1 MKRMNNRKI
10 GALLLTLILAVQL
23 AVPGFAAEDT
33 DTYYISD
40 ADGLVALA
48 QYCSLNT
55 WSVGKTVVLQ
65 GDISLEGVDFT
76 PIPTFGGT
84 FDGGGYT
91 ISGLGVYDSFTPSGL
106 FGVLQSTA
114 VVKNLNV
121 SGTVSP
127 DGDGSMTGGIVGEN
141 NGMLLGCTF
150 TGTVVG
156 SDSVGGIAGC
166 NGLTGK
172 IVNCNAGGNV
182 TGDRMTGG
190 IAGCNLGIINACD
203 NTAYVNTTSVDRSVD
218 PSDLNLDFL
227 TDLSKLSTLD
237 TSNATN
243 DTGGIAGYSSGVV
256 ESCANSATVGYPHF
270 GYNVGG
276 IIGRSCGY
284 VRACENAG
292 QIYGR
297 KDVGGIVGQMEP
309 YISKDLSES
318 LLAQLQGQLEELNTM
333 LNQAMDDAEE
343 GGSVL
348 SDRLN
353 KMADCVAGAAG
364 AASNI
369 GIYGTV
375 STTVDGSAETGGSGS
390 VTVDPSDVTSSAGAG
405 SGGSL
410 SVEITPSSGSVEG
423 GSGIGAEISAGL
435 TEGSVSGEGDASAS
449 GSLNAQTQITMTTSL
464 GGLSSSLYG
473 LSSQM
478 RLLNGEVT
486 DLSGVLGEDIRAIN
500 EQINAISDTAFE
512 MILWDGEEDV
522 IIDLSDIDINLIT
535 LGKTVDC
542 ENMGWVD
549 GDINVGGITGAMAM
563 EYELDPEDDISAAM
577 DNTTRRKYEVKA
589 VIQECVNTG
598 TVTAKRNYA
607 GGICGKMDLGLIA
620 QAESYGTVRS
630 ESGNYVGGIAGI
642 TSSTVRH
649 SFAKCTLSGG
659 KYVGGI
665 VGSGVTED
673 LGGTSS
679 TVAGCYSLVNI
690 TDYDQYAG
698 AISGDKAG
706 TYLENYFVSDTL
718 AGINRMSYT
727 GEAEP
732 VNYGDLLQIFTRQE
746 AEAVTEEEETEEEV
760 KETEETE
767 EEEDGSEESE
777 EALPEETAAI
787 DASPIGDLPDEFKK
801 FTLTF
806 EADGEVLGKEIFD
819 YGASFDDSVFPELPQ
834 KKGYYACWDTTDLS
848 NLKFDTV
855 VTAVYTQYVT
865 ALASEDERGSGR
877 SVFFV
882 EGEFDDVDVL
892 TVDPVAKT
900 PSELD
905 CLADGFWDT
914 LSKCFTSVDLSRE
927 VVEQWEVSI
936 PDDGL
941 AKHTV
946 RYLSPD
952 GDTEHMDL
960 YVRQGG
966 SWEKAECESVGSY
979 LCFEV
984 ESRNVEIAA
993 VSTMPIW
1000 WVWLIPLGLFILLVA
1015 LILSIWKK
1023 RKKGNGSPVEQE
1035 QPDVEDPIMQRVL
1048 ETEAELA
1055 RVRAEMER
1063 MRSGQDPR
1071 EEEAEPEEQEE
1082 ELDPEEEQEA
1092 ETPEPFED
1100 PLESA
1105 PVQGGVGVLTQV
1117 SPEKKK
1123 TRRWL
1128 VGLSIGVA
1136 VLVIAAALFLF
1147 FRSGLKAGLE
1157 AYRLL
1162 EEYAQQ
1168 EAFSMEL
1175 DVEAELGDVSGDF
1188 TATVARTDLEGHS
1201 VTCIQQDGISLYYA
1215 DGVVFTENGSGFQ
1228 ISQTS
1233 TDYSQLLDL
1242 SLEMFEKVE
1251 ITEKKGVYS
1260 ITADGED
1267 AQELLKLLIPGTA
1280 EWICDDLSVEVELE
1294 TKNKELSKLCFS
1306 SKGKLSDEDK
1316 TKFQVEAE
1324 LSRKEAGK
1332 TPKIPE
1338 VVKNA
1343 IVDEDYEADQIFSE
1357 ELSQLVQAW
1366 MELLGRETVGADV
1379 SLDADCGPLTVNEQ
1393 LELWISQQEEAAITC
1408 LRKNGFSLYFTD
1420 GAICDQDGN
1429 ALSRSEQPLVES
1441 AQLLEIAYQVCMN
1454 AEFDYSNGV
1463 YSMSLDR
1470 DAMESI
1476 AYAIVPDAKTMDV
1489 EFSSGK
1495 VQVTVKNGSIESI
1508 AFACDGSV
1516 QVVIT
1521 DVPVSIGARIQLRKD
1536 VSGFA
1541 VPEKVTQALAE
1552 K

>member
-10 GALLLTLILAVQL
+10 GALLLTLILAIQL

-91 ISGLGVYDSFTPSGL
+91 ISGLGVYDSFMPSGL

-256 ESCANSATVGYPHF
+256 ESCSNSATVGYPHF

-297 KDVGGIVGQMEP
+297 KD
-309 YISKDLSES
+309 
-318 LLAQLQGQLEELNTM
+318 
-333 LNQAMDDAEE
+333 
-343 GGSVL
+343 
-348 SDRLN
+348 
-353 KMADCVAGAAG
+353 
-364 AASNI
+364 
-369 GIYGTV
+369 
-375 STTVDGSAETGGSGS
+375 
-390 VTVDPSDVTSSAGAG
+390 
-405 SGGSL
+405 
-410 SVEITPSSGSVEG
+410 
-423 GSGIGAEISAGL
+423 
-435 TEGSVSGEGDASAS
+435 
-449 GSLNAQTQITMTTSL
+449 
-464 GGLSSSLYG
+464 
-473 LSSQM
+473 
-478 RLLNGEVT
+478 
-486 DLSGVLGEDIRAIN
+486 
-500 EQINAISDTAFE
+500 
-512 MILWDGEEDV
+512 
-522 IIDLSDIDINLIT
+522 
-535 LGKTVDC
+535 
-542 ENMGWVD
+542 
-549 GDINVGGITGAMAM
+549 
-563 EYELDPEDDISAAM
+563 
-577 DNTTRRKYEVKA
+577 
-589 VIQECVNTG
+589 
-598 TVTAKRNYA
+598 
-607 GGICGKMDLGLIA
+607 
-620 QAESYGTVRS
+620 
-630 ESGNYVGGIAGI
+630 VGGIAGI

-727 GEAEP
+727 GEAEH
-732 VNYGDLLQIFTRQE
+732 VTYGDLLQIFTRQE

-806 EADGEVLGKEIFD
+806 EADGEVLGREIFD

-1048 ETEAELA
+1048 ETEEELA

-1082 ELDPEEEQEA
+1082 ELEPEEEQEA

-1242 SLEMFEKVE
+1242 SLELFEKVE

-1420 GAICDQDGN
+1420 GTICDQDGN

>member
-256 ESCANSATVGYPHF
+256 ESCSNSATVGYPHF

-297 KDVGGIVGQMEP
+297 KD
-309 YISKDLSES
+309 
-318 LLAQLQGQLEELNTM
+318 
-333 LNQAMDDAEE
+333 
-343 GGSVL
+343 
-348 SDRLN
+348 
-353 KMADCVAGAAG
+353 
-364 AASNI
+364 
-369 GIYGTV
+369 
-375 STTVDGSAETGGSGS
+375 
-390 VTVDPSDVTSSAGAG
+390 
-405 SGGSL
+405 
-410 SVEITPSSGSVEG
+410 
-423 GSGIGAEISAGL
+423 
-435 TEGSVSGEGDASAS
+435 
-449 GSLNAQTQITMTTSL
+449 
-464 GGLSSSLYG
+464 
-473 LSSQM
+473 
-478 RLLNGEVT
+478 
-486 DLSGVLGEDIRAIN
+486 
-500 EQINAISDTAFE
+500 
-512 MILWDGEEDV
+512 
-522 IIDLSDIDINLIT
+522 
-535 LGKTVDC
+535 
-542 ENMGWVD
+542 
-549 GDINVGGITGAMAM
+549 
-563 EYELDPEDDISAAM
+563 
-577 DNTTRRKYEVKA
+577 
-589 VIQECVNTG
+589 
-598 TVTAKRNYA
+598 
-607 GGICGKMDLGLIA
+607 
-620 QAESYGTVRS
+620 
-630 ESGNYVGGIAGI
+630 VGGIAGI

-706 TYLENYFVSDTL
+706 TYLENYYVSDTL

-732 VNYGDLLQIFTRQE
+732 VTYGDLLQIFTRQE

-1082 ELDPEEEQEA
+1082 ELEPEEEQEA

-1242 SLEMFEKVE
+1242 SLELFEKVE

-1420 GAICDQDGN
+1420 GTICDQDGN